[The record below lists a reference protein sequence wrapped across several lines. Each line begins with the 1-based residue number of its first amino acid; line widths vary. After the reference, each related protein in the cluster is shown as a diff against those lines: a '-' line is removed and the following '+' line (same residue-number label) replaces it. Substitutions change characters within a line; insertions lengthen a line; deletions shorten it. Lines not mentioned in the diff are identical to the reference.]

1 MIVRISCMVFIFFM
15 VSLSARASMEIYEFE
30 TAESKQRYQALIA
43 ELRCPKC
50 QNQNLADSNAEIA
63 KDLKARVYKLVNEGR
78 SNAEIVSYLIDRYGD
93 FVTYRPPLRPA
104 TWLLWF
110 GPFALFFLV
119 GLFLIWRTYR
129 VNIAPESDTELD
141 RERLEKML
149 SRHAEKTIT
158 PED

>member
-1 MIVRISCMVFIFFM
+1 MARISCMAFIFFM

-30 TAESKQRYQALIA
+30 KEESKQRYQSLIA

-50 QNQNLADSNAEIA
+50 QNQNLADSSAEIA
-63 KDLKARVYKLVNEGR
+63 KDLKARVYKLVNDGK
-78 SNAEIVSYLIDRYGD
+78 SDAEIVSYLVDRYGD

-129 VNIAPESDTELD
+129 VNIAPESDAELD

-149 SRHAEKTIT
+149 SRHSEKTTT